1 LVSNAVKFTSK
12 GKITVSVRLIDEDS
26 ENVTI
31 EFAVTDTGIGIPK
44 EKLATFD
51 NSNKPQAAPLGS
63 MVERTRFAI
72 VKQLVEPQGG
82 VINGVK
88 LAKELPLVLD

>member
-1 LVSNAVKFTSK
+1 VIVGDPIRLHQIVLNLVSNAVKFTTK

-44 EKLATFD
+44 V
-51 NSNKPQAAPLGS
+51 SND
-63 MVERTRFAI
+63 I
-72 VKQLVEPQGG
+72 
-82 VINGVK
+82 
-88 LAKELPLVLD
+88 

>member
-1 LVSNAVKFTSK
+1 VKSFIDATFIRNKKTRENLKLIKEYDPNIPEVVGDPIRLHQIVLNLVSNAVKFTSK

-44 EKLATFD
+44 KV
-51 NSNKPQAAPLGS
+51 SND
-63 MVERTRFAI
+63 I
-72 VKQLVEPQGG
+72 
-82 VINGVK
+82 
-88 LAKELPLVLD
+88 